1 MVRDMIP
8 YMYELSLSNFREKL
22 QTHLNKKYPTNAGRK
37 VIDDTL
43 SEAFFAIEKVMED
56 MYNDVKSVM
65 IGNIELDWR
74 VANIPNVFKLFC
86 RTPFPFCLYEILE
99 TSAQKYVLKKDS
111 REVVGVYCNPDEAM
125 MAALNHFRTGLG
137 GLLHVPSYLDEA
149 FWIDSDERN

>member
-1 MVRDMIP
+1 MIP
-8 YMYELSLSNFREKL
+8 YMYELSLFNFRQKI

-65 IGNIELDWR
+65 IGNIELGWR
-74 VANIPNVFKLFC
+74 VGNIPDVFNLFC
-86 RTPFPFCLYEILE
+86 RTPFCLYEILE
-99 TSAQKYVLKKDS
+99 TRAREYVLKKDS

-125 MAALNHFRTGLG
+125 MAALNHFRKGLG
-137 GLLHVPSYLDEA
+137 ELLHVPSYLDKA
-149 FWIDSDERN
+149 FCVDNDERNKNHG